1 MYSRSTNR
9 QKTPVRVPEHYSG
22 VAFSQGFAESE
33 PPRFLE
39 IGKPSPTSG
48 STPQVRE
55 TAHEEARPHHDS
67 LLPVPVPKPPP
78 LKGLDF
84 DQLLILGLILLL
96 WGNERDGDVVL
107 WLGLLLLWH

>member
-9 QKTPVRVPEHYSG
+9 PKPPVRIPEHYSG
-22 VAFSQGFAESE
+22 VAFSQGFSE
-33 PPRFLE
+33 GDAPRFLE
-39 IGKPSPTSG
+39 IGKPSPVPEG
-48 STPQVRE
+48 MPQ
-55 TAHEEARPHHDS
+55 AHEPPRQEAPHA
-67 LLPVPVPKPPP
+67 LLPIPVPKSATP

-107 WLGLLLLWH
+107 WLALLLLWH